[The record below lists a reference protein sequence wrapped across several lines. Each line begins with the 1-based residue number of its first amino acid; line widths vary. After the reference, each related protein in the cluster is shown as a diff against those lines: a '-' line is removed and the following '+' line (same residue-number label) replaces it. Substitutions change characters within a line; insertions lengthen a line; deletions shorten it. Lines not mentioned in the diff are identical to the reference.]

1 MIAFGKK
8 LAEELRE
15 GDLVLLSGQ
24 LGAGKTTLVKGVIQA
39 LIGTDPKHVQSPT
52 FTYVHPYKGKP
63 PLFHFDLYRLKE
75 EKVFFDLD
83 LDAYLSAGGISL
95 VEWPEKVPSLA
106 DRDGRIFEINI
117 QHQDHGRTVE
127 IKVRP

>member
-1 MIAFGKK
+1 MAFGKK

-39 LIGTDPKHVQSPT
+39 LTGADPTQIQSPT
-52 FTYVHPYKGKP
+52 FTYVHPYKGNP
-63 PLFHFDLYRLKE
+63 PLFHFDLYRLDD

-106 DRDGRIFEINI
+106 KREGRIFEIHI
-117 QHQDHGRTVE
+117 AYDPQGRLID